1 MRTYSMVPNLNP
13 SVADDFPK
21 TRKVDHASLQ
31 GKSVELAGSGV
42 TSIFPSRLET
52 NVGNKRGPNWL
63 AGFLY
68 WLRRKEK
75 GKTRLAGLHCHCVQ
89 VQVLV
94 LPWLRHRIASLAA
107 AQCGPCNPQFASL
120 QAHMLTSTSYPS
132 TQSWLFHTMS
142 VLQFMSCI
150 HCV

>member
-1 MRTYSMVPNLNP
+1 MVPNLNP
-13 SVADDFPK
+13 SVTDSAPK

-75 GKTRLAGLHCHCVQ
+75 GRSGFAGLHCHCVQ
-89 VQVLV
+89 VQVLALHY
-94 LPWLRHRIASLAA
+94 LPE
-107 AQCGPCNPQFASL
+107 
-120 QAHMLTSTSYPS
+120 
-132 TQSWLFHTMS
+132 
-142 VLQFMSCI
+142 
-150 HCV
+150 